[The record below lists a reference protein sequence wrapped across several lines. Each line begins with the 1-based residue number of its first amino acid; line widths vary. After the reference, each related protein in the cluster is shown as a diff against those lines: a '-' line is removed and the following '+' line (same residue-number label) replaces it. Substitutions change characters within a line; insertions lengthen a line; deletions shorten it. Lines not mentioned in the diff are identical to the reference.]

1 MRVSV
6 SIGNYAEVPYRVPG
20 LEVDVCSMEEL
31 CYCIRQNAFLL
42 DASFLNDGLLNWIE
56 GECGLKDL
64 ARGLYP
70 VVHKRGTLSEFVTA
84 ILRYVGFYDESV
96 VLEISQVLKQ
106 GAGLCALERR
116 KRQIDQLVRNKR
128 YGLGIREYDA
138 MLENWQEQEKAG
150 EAAAV
155 VGSLAA
161 KDFLAQIWHNKG
173 VAFAGLML
181 YDSAAECFWQAWE
194 LDGTEDYRRDYLAA
208 KRLQLSEGEYVSLIG
223 ERKELYSH
231 SLELE
236 RRMEQ
241 YEREWE
247 ASPDYLRLYNR
258 RESRDGGDGRSYF
271 EEGERLTLAL
281 KDGYRICQRSR
292 D

>member
-6 SIGNYAEVPYRVPG
+6 SVGNYAETAFRVPG
-20 LEVDVCSMEEL
+20 LEMDVCSAEEL
-31 CYCIRQNAFLL
+31 CHCIRQNAFLL
-42 DASFLNDGLLNWIE
+42 DKSFLNDGLLNWL
-56 GECGLKDL
+56 GKECGLGDL

-70 VVHKRGTLSEFVTA
+70 LVHKKGTLSAFVTA
-84 ILRYVGFYDESV
+84 ILRYVGFYDEQV
-96 VLEISQVLKQ
+96 IGEISQVLKQ

-116 KRQIDQLVRNKR
+116 KNQIDQLVRNKR

-138 MLENWQEQEKAG
+138 MLEKWRQQEDAG
-150 EAAAV
+150 EAAET
-155 VGSLAA
+155 VGNLAA
-161 KDFLAQIWHNKG
+161 KDFLARIWHNKG
-173 VAFAGLML
+173 VAYAGLML
-181 YDSAAECFWQAWE
+181 YDKAAECFWQAWE
-194 LDGTEDYRRDYLAA
+194 LEGAEDCRRDYLAA
-208 KRLQLSEGEYVSLIG
+208 KRLQLSEGEYVALMG
-223 ERKELYSH
+223 ERGDLYSH

-236 RRMEQ
+236 RQMEQ

-247 ASPDYLRLYNR
+247 ASPEYLRLYGM
-258 RESRDGGDGRSYF
+258 RESRNYF